1 METTPEFATS
11 RAAEGPGPG
20 PGPGSGPGTLESGT
34 WPPADTR
41 KCRVCY
47 AGADTEATLPEACR
61 GRLFSPCLCRGTA
74 RFIHVDCLDDW
85 RYSDGG
91 RGKRFYQCP
100 TCMYEYRI
108 ARTVVYAAIVNP
120 VIVGLLSLIVI
131 AGTVIVVA
139 YLIKAFA
146 FLALGA
152 VIAKK
157 TWALTQQIILIA
169 VMIIGFIMFLIV
181 ASKSDVKIPSV
192 VIMTDDAALFWCYI
206 TSGLGFIFFVVRV
219 FAEVDKR
226 VGKVMAVLGTPVLD
240 VQTDTKIE

>member
-1 METTPEFATS
+1 
-11 RAAEGPGPG
+11 
-20 PGPGSGPGTLESGT
+20 
-34 WPPADTR
+34 
-41 KCRVCY
+41 
-47 AGADTEATLPEACR
+47 
-61 GRLFSPCLCRGTA
+61 
-74 RFIHVDCLDDW
+74 
-85 RYSDGG
+85 
-91 RGKRFYQCP
+91 
-100 TCMYEYRI
+100 MYEYRI